1 MNYFFSIFF
10 GIIGGFV
17 AYKINIPL
25 PWMLGPLFFIGFLCA
40 IKVEIT
46 LPKKPLPL
54 FRALLGCV
62 IGTNF
67 TEEIFI
73 NINQIGKSLFFLPI
87 FVIIMICCTYFVLK
101 IIMNY
106 DKKTSLIG
114 SMPGGLNEMVLLVSE
129 IGGNERIV
137 TLLNTTRIIIVVT
150 IVSILTH
157 LFAKNIINETSE
169 ILYFSHLDDLIFI
182 FLISIIGFYIGKFLS
197 IPGYSIIGPMLL
209 SSFLHGFGIIN
220 LSPNIILI
228 IVIQIYLGSNLGLYF
243 KDIKLQEFLGPIK
256 AGVLSTFISF
266 IPLCLFLYV
275 LNFLGYDLLSLILS
289 YAPGGQAEMCI
300 LTLSIGGDIVF
311 VSIHHVFRV
320 FFVIFLATIL
330 KKYLLKT

>member
-1 MNYFFSIFF
+1 MNYFLSIFF
-10 GIIGGFV
+10 GVTGGFV
-17 AYKINIPL
+17 AYNFDIPL

-54 FRALLGCV
+54 FRALLGCI

-150 IVSILTH
+150 IVSLLTH
-157 LFAKNIINETSE
+157 LFNEDIIDKTSE
-169 ILYFSHLDDLIFI
+169 ILYLSHLDDLFFI
-182 FLISIIGFYIGKFLS
+182 FLISIIGFFIGKVLS

-209 SSFLHGFGIIN
+209 STFFHAFGFID
-220 LSPNIILI
+220 LKPNILLVIL
-228 IVIQIYLGSNLGLYF
+228 IQIYLGSNLGLYF

-256 AGVLSTFISF
+256 AGFLSTLISF

-275 LNFLGYDLLSLILS
+275 LKLLGYDLLSLILS

-330 KKYLLKT
+330 KKYLLKS

>member
-1 MNYFFSIFF
+1 
-10 GIIGGFV
+10 
-17 AYKINIPL
+17 
-25 PWMLGPLFFIGFLCA
+25 
-40 IKVEIT
+40 
-46 LPKKPLPL
+46 
-54 FRALLGCV
+54 
-62 IGTNF
+62 
-67 TEEIFI
+67 
-73 NINQIGKSLFFLPI
+73 
-87 FVIIMICCTYFVLK
+87 
-101 IIMNY
+101 MNY

-129 IGGNERIV
+129 IGGSERIV

-157 LFAKNIINETSE
+157 LYTKNTTNGTSE
-169 ILYFSHLDDLIFI
+169 ILYFSHLDDLFFI
-182 FLISIIGFYIGKFLS
+182 FLISIIGFYIGKFLH

-330 KKYLLKT
+330 KKYLLKS